1 MFNVQK
7 LIFILYNSINN
18 SIFVALIK
26 NSSYLNIYVPIDI

>member
-18 SIFVALIK
+18 SIFVDIVK
-26 NSSYLNIYVPIDI
+26 NSSYLNIYVAIDI